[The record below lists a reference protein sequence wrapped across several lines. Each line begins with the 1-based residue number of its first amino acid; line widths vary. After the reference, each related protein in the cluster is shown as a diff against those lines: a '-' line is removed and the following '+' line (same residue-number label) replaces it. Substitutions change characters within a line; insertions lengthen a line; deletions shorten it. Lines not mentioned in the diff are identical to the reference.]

1 MQRIHEENMSIKR
14 NKGMIIIIGLL
25 LLAVGV
31 FYVSPAMAQDAQTVE
46 RLRVESDPVRRF
58 EGA

>member
-1 MQRIHEENMSIKR
+1 MSIKR
-14 NKGMIIIIGLL
+14 NKGMIIIIGL

>member
-1 MQRIHEENMSIKR
+1 MQRIHEENMSIQR
-14 NKGMIIIIGLL
+14 NKGMIIIIGL